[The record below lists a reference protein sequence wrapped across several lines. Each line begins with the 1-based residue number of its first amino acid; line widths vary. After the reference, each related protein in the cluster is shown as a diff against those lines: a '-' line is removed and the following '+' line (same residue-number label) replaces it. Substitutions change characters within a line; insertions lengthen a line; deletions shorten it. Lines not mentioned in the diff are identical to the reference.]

1 MAIEA
6 VRDFGIDVAVTL
18 ERALTMAFDEA
29 SGAVDRGMDQLFASA
44 PGALN
49 AALRQSFNGA
59 SGVVHSALD
68 DAFDGTSDAVNTA
81 FENAFNTASPTVNNA
96 IHQVFAG
103 ASGAVNDGWER
114 AFGSSPEAVNSLL
127 LNTFA
132 SAEGAVNTALEGA
145 FSRASGAVDD
155 ALLSVFE
162 SAPAVLDTA
171 LNAAFARASDSLNGA
186 LVGLMT
192 DGPQSALA
200 GAVDGLLG
208 ASPQQVA
215 DAVRDVFQS
224 APAAVRTAVADA
236 FHAAPGAVNSALDAA
251 FVTAP
256 QRLSAAVDAAF
267 EPTAGALNTAL
278 DAVFADASTA
288 VDTALDAAFG
298 GVSETANNTLND
310 AFDQTHDTVNSAL
323 EGVFGTASDTVNGA
337 WASVFGSSPEAL
349 NTAMD
354 AVFGSTQEA
363 VNGVLLDA
371 FASAQGTVNT
381 ALESVFAEATGTIK
395 GVVDN
400 AFGSVR
406 GTLNN
411 ALKGAFDQGANLA
424 GSLGKLDPRLL
435 AVKTRAMAAAAGTK
449 AMTLATT
456 ASAKATTVWA
466 TAKKGAAVAAR
477 AFNTALRANPLG
489 LILTAITAVVGALTW
504 FFTQTESGK
513 QIWAT
518 VWSGIQSAMATA
530 WEFIQPIWNGF
541 LGALGRVGEMLNWL
555 WTEVVQPVFALIGAA
570 FQLWWNGYVQPIWSA
585 FTAAL
590 EVVGGVLNWLWES
603 VVQPVIG
610 LIAEAISLWWNYYVQ
625 PIWNAF
631 TAALE
636 MVGAVLNWL
645 WETVVQPVIGLIG
658 ERISSVWNGIK
669 PVWDGFQAA
678 LHTVGAAFRSMWEE
692 YIKPAWDTFQTAF
705 QTGWDTIKNA
715 IETGKGWFEGL
726 RTTIEEIINKISD
739 LWNSIEI
746 PGPLASALEGA
757 ANALDATN
765 ALPWVGGKASG
776 GYISGPG
783 TGTSDSIL
791 ARLSNGEFVINAAS
805 TRRNRPLLEAI
816 NNGAVPGYATGGFVT
831 KSGLIEL
838 AKQVD
843 GKPYEWGGT
852 NWGDCS
858 GAVSALANYVAGRP
872 PFDTRFWTGNQAEAL
887 AQRGF
892 ESGLGPSGSL
902 RIGWFTGGPYGGH
915 TSATLPN
922 GVNFEMGGK
931 SGNGQYGGTAVGAN
945 APAYTNHA
953 HFVFDTVSE
962 QSPASQPPTTG
973 GESPN
978 QNVDSGDSDLSPAQQ
993 REAALFDDIVS
1004 NFQNAGDSF
1013 VDGQLSDIRNVFGAP
1028 SLDETPLFKAA
1039 AAWNQSVTDFND
1051 YRTEQAEWEA
1061 ENGRTPAGLDA
1072 PIIYDPNRGPEQFLD
1087 LPGRLANSFL
1097 KYLVPSRYDNGGWLQ
1112 PGLSLVENKTGKPEP
1127 VFNPQQWSQLSE
1139 LAQPGGTTDNSLTI
1153 ENLHTGMTAAE
1164 LRRELNLIQK
1174 ERSLGFVRR

>member
-49 AALRQSFNGA
+49 TALRQSFNGA
-59 SGVVHSALD
+59 SGVVHAAVD
-68 DAFDGTSDAVNTA
+68 EAFDGTSNAVNAA
-81 FENAFNTASPTVNNA
+81 FENAFSAATPTVNNA
-96 IHQVFAG
+96 IHQAFDG
-103 ASGAVNDGWER
+103 ASSAVNDGWER
-114 AFGSSPEAVNSLL
+114 AFGTSPAAVNSLL
-127 LNTFA
+127 LTAFA
-132 SAEGAVNTALEGA
+132 SAEGAVHTALEDV
-145 FSRASGAVDD
+145 FSQASGTVDD
-155 ALLSVFE
+155 ALLSVFD
-162 SAPAVLDTA
+162 SASTALDTA
-171 LNAAFARASDSLNGA
+171 LTGTFARASDTLNGA

-192 DGPQSALA
+192 GGPQGALA

-208 ASPQQVA
+208 TTPQQVA

-224 APAAVRTAVADA
+224 APDAVRTAVADA
-236 FHAAPGAVNSALDAA
+236 FRAAPGVVNSALDAT

-256 QRLSAAVDAAF
+256 QRLSNAVNAAF
-267 EPTAGALNTAL
+267 EPTAGAMNTAL

-288 VDTALDAAFG
+288 VDAAVDEAFA
-298 GVSETANNTLND
+298 GVTETANQALNT
-310 AFDQTHDTVNSAL
+310 AFDQTHDTVNGAL
-323 EGVFGTASDTVNGA
+323 EGAFATASETVNGA

-363 VNGVLLDA
+363 VNGVLLDV

-381 ALESVFAEATGTIK
+381 ALASAFAGAKGTIK
-395 GVVDN
+395 GVVDD
-400 AFGSVR
+400 AFGSIR

-411 ALKGAFDQGANLA
+411 ALQGAFDQGANLA

-435 AVKTRAMAAAAGTK
+435 AVRTRAMAAAAGTK

-530 WEFIQPIWNGF
+530 WQFIQPIWDGF

-555 WTEVVQPVFALIGAA
+555 WVEVVQPVFALIGAA
-570 FQLWWNGYVQPIWSA
+570 FQLWWTGYVQPIWNA

-590 EVVGGVLNWLWES
+590 EVVGSVLNWLWES

-636 MVGAVLNWL
+636 VVGSVLNWL

-658 ERISSVWNGIK
+658 DSISAAWSGIK

-678 LHTVGAAFRSMWEE
+678 LQTVGAVFRAMWEE
-692 YIKPAWDTFQTAF
+692 YIKPAWETFQTAF
-705 QTGWDTIKNA
+705 QSGWDTIKNA
-715 IETGKGWFEGL
+715 IETGEGWFEGL
-726 RTTIEEIINKISD
+726 RTKIEEIINKISD
-739 LWNSIEI
+739 LWNSIKI
-746 PGPLASALEGA
+746 PEPIAR
-757 ANALDATN
+757 ALDS
-765 ALPWVGGKASG
+765 VGSFFTGGDDQPEGKASG

-816 NNGAVPGYATGGFVT
+816 NNGAVPGYATGGLVT

-902 RIGWFTGGPYGGH
+902 RIGWYTGGPYGGH

-1028 SLDETPLFKAA
+1028 SLDQIPLFKAA
-1039 AAWNQSVTDFND
+1039 AAWNQSVTDFTD

-1112 PGLSLVENKTGKPEP
+1112 PGLTLVENKTGKPEP